1 MKIHLQV
8 CLLFSAAAWYSATG
22 ADLSLAQ
29 LPQGSLPTVAAAVDA
44 GVGHAE
50 AAHFEVQAGMLAD
63 ATEPAVAVRLQ
74 SMLPAMASGT
84 SLVDFSKVLS
94 AVPWATWAPWSLSP
108 FSIGALIIT
117 NAILGAP
124 CYNHSRMG
132 PQNPILIIKAPIL

>member
-1 MKIHLQV
+1 MPEIHLQV

-29 LPQGSLPTVAAAVDA
+29 LPQGSLPTVAAAV
-44 GVGHAE
+44 GHAE

-74 SMLPAMASGT
+74 LQSMLPAMASGT
-84 SLVDFSKVLS
+84 SLVEFSKVLS
-94 AVPWATWAPWSLSP
+94 AVPLATWAPWSLSP

-117 NAILGAP
+117 DAILGAP
-124 CYNHSRMG
+124 YYNHSRMG
-132 PQNPILIIKAPIL
+132 PKTLF